1 MIRIL
6 FLTGVLLLL
15 AGAPGSGQPEEKKK
29 KPLPPQLA
37 EMVKLSPAEF
47 IKRFDKDG
55 DGKLSA
61 DELPPFLARA
71 IERNDVDGDNK
82 LDRAE
87 VEQMLQNLRF
97 FFGITTPQAG
107 NVDRFVDKILQEQ
120 DANKDGKIAR
130 AEAQGRL
137 AAAFDRADA
146 NKDGY
151 LDRDELRALAQRVMA
166 EQKGGPPGPPPGL
179 RQPGPDFDALDKN
192 ADGRLSR
199 DELRDTPF
207 AARFDEIDADRSG
220 QIDRREFE
228 SFLKR
233 GAK

>member
-130 AEAQGRL
+130 AEAKGRL
-137 AAAFDRADA
+137 ADSFALADT

-151 LDRDELRALAQRVMA
+151 LDRAELRALAQRLIA
-166 EQKGGPPGPPPGL
+166 QKGGRGPGPAVVSPA
-179 RQPGPDFDALDKN
+179 GPDFDALDKD

-199 DELRDTPF
+199 AELRGTPF
-207 AARFDEIDADRSG
+207 AERFAEIDADGSG
-220 QIDRREFE
+220 AIDRREFE
-228 SFLKR
+228 RFLKR
-233 GAK
+233 EPKK